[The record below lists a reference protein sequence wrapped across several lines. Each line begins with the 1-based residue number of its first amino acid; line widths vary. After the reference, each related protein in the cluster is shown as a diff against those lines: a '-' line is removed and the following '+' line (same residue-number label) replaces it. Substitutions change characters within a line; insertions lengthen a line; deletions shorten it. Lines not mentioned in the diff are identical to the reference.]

1 MEKENNTSYMS
12 AHDLMLK
19 EFPLHRF
26 CIQELLPKGLSLLV
40 SEKPEYTKSLAMDM
54 CLSVASGNK
63 LWDKE
68 VQQGP
73 VLYITHRDTL
83 PVTQGR
89 IRAMAQRVPD
99 DLYVGVMEESS
110 IRNAVNLAQGFLKE
124 HPATSLVFVELEDTV
139 LTSAEGVSVLPDRQ
153 LEYAMIKNFA
163 QCNKLTVVLMH
174 PSMKS
179 ARGFLNGFPADAV
192 NITDSV
198 DSWFEL
204 QPYVVTE
211 SRAALRRTS
220 RTYGNRGWKIKFN
233 SQTHRWVRVKEMEDY
248 MIFPDLDAD
257 SGESEG

>member
-1 MEKENNTSYMS
+1 MEKENNAGYMS

-54 CLSVASGNK
+54 CLSVASGSK

-89 IRAMAQRVPD
+89 IRTMAECVPD

-110 IRNAVNLAQGFLKE
+110 IKNALLLTKDFLDE
-124 HPATSLVFVELEDTV
+124 YPNTSLVFVELEDTV
-139 LTSAEGVSVLPDRQ
+139 LTSSDGVSVLPDRQ
-153 LEYAMIKNFA
+153 LEYAMMKNFA

-174 PSMKS
+174 PSIAS
-179 ARGFLNGFPADAV
+179 ARNLLHGFPARSV
-192 NITDSV
+192 NITEKL

-248 MIFPDLDAD
+248 MTFPDLDAD
-257 SGESEG
+257 SGESDG